1 MHGGV
6 IRRSSTVSAVRA
18 GSFGWWAE
26 HVPLVAVL
34 RSYRR
39 ADLPHDLTA
48 GLVLGMVTVPQAV
61 AYAFLAGL
69 PAQAGL
75 YASLLPI
82 GHTRL
87 HPHLKITRTACGGSN
102 VQ

>member
-1 MHGGV
+1 M
-6 IRRSSTVSAVRA
+6 SAA
-18 GSFGWWAE
+18 SPSGFGWWAE
-26 HVPLVAVL
+26 RVPLIAVL

-39 ADLPHDLTA
+39 TDLPHDLTA

-75 YASLLPI
+75 WVVRRSQI
-82 GHTRL
+82 
-87 HPHLKITRTACGGSN
+87 S
-102 VQ
+102 